1 MYIFDYLKVFYMSDI
16 TPAWGCE
23 QF

>member
-1 MYIFDYLKVFYMSDI
+1 MSDI

-23 QF
+23 QL

>member
-23 QF
+23 QL